1 VMTTGATLAGCARA
15 LREAGAV
22 EVRVAALARAI

>member
-1 VMTTGATLAGCARA
+1 VLTA

-22 EVRVAALARAI
+22 ETSTSTTYDEVEIKAGAA